1 MLQLYCNA
9 FWPGFIEGTDP
20 VHVHFFLELL
30 SKTFE
35 QSIEITNHPAKADIL
50 LESLFGTSILPSRSW
65 KYTVFFSGESRICP
79 NYKEYD
85 CVLWGEPT
93 RDNIICCPEFIT
105 YLYSTKLLN
114 ELDPNNGVLASSAC
128 RGLGSVIGDDAVN
141 VVEASELISETSG
154 ICEQMPMKR
163 ICVII
168 SNPNGQIRNNFL
180 DILERYFQVDYVGK
194 YRNNTTQLTAPY
206 TSLEFRQF
214 ISKYRC
220 IVSMENSRGTDYV
233 TEKITHGLLAGTVP
247 IYWGAKNVGKYFNTD
262 RFIHL
267 EEWDEEY
274 IGMVINHVMAVMT
287 DDDYYQKIIQQPCF
301 VDGEGNP
308 SHRLCRTIDNI
319 ATEMRVVFLR
329 KEN

>member
-35 QSIEITNHPAKADIL
+35 QSVEITNNPTKADIL
-50 LESLFGTSILPSRSW
+50 LESLFGTSILPSRTW
-65 KYTVFFSGESRICP
+65 KYSIFFSGESRICP

-93 RDNIICCPEFIT
+93 QDNIICCPEFIT

-114 ELDPNNGVLASSAC
+114 ELEQLSEK
-128 RGLGSVIGDDAVN
+128 SVMKDQ
-141 VVEASELISETSG
+141 ES
-154 ICEQMPMKR
+154 MKR

-168 SNPNGQIRNNFL
+168 SNPGGHIRNNFL
-180 DILERYFQVDYVGK
+180 DILERYFQVDYVGR
-194 YRNNTTQLTAPY
+194 YRNNATQLTAPY
-206 TSLEFRQF
+206 TSLEFRDF
-214 ISKYRC
+214 VKKYRC

-247 IYWGAKNVGKYFNTD
+247 IYWGAKNVDKYLNTE

-267 EEWDEEY
+267 EEWDEEN
-274 IGMVINHVMAVMT
+274 IGVAINHVMAVMT
-287 DDDYYQKIIQQPCF
+287 DNDYYQNIIQQPCF
-301 VDGEGNP
+301 VDGEGQP
-308 SHRLCRTIDNI
+308 CHHLGRTIDKI
-319 ATEMRVVFLR
+319 ATEMRVLFLR
-329 KEN
+329 KTTI

>member
-35 QSIEITNHPAKADIL
+35 QSVEITNNPTKADIL
-50 LESLFGTSILPSRSW
+50 LESLFGTSILPSRTW
-65 KYTVFFSGESRICP
+65 KYSIFFSGESRICP

-93 RDNIICCPEFIT
+93 QDNIICCPEFIT

-114 ELDPNNGVLASSAC
+114 ELEQLSEK
-128 RGLGSVIGDDAVN
+128 SVMKDQ
-141 VVEASELISETSG
+141 ES
-154 ICEQMPMKR
+154 MKR

-168 SNPNGQIRNNFL
+168 SNPGGHIRNNFL
-180 DILERYFQVDYVGK
+180 DILERYFQVDYVGR
-194 YRNNTTQLTAPY
+194 YRNNATQLTAPY
-206 TSLEFRQF
+206 TSLEFRDF
-214 ISKYRC
+214 VKKYRC

-247 IYWGAKNVGKYFNTD
+247 IYWGAKNVGKYLNTD

-274 IGMVINHVMAVMT
+274 IGMAINHVMAVMT
-287 DDDYYQKIIQQPCF
+287 DDDYFQNIIQQPCF
-301 VDGEGNP
+301 VDGEGHP
-308 SHRLCRTIDNI
+308 CHRLCRTIDNI
-319 ATEMRVVFLR
+319 ATEMRVLFLS
-329 KEN
+329 KCHS

>member
-20 VHVHFFLELL
+20 VHVHFFLALL
-30 SKTFE
+30 TKTFE
-35 QSIEITNHPAKADIL
+35 QSIEITQDPAKADIL
-50 LESLFGTSILPSRSW
+50 LESLFGTSILSSRPW
-65 KYTVFFSGESRICP
+65 KYSIFFSGESRICP

-105 YLYSTKLLN
+105 YLYSTKLL
-114 ELDPNNGVLASSAC
+114 
-128 RGLGSVIGDDAVN
+128 DDL
-141 VVEASELISETSG
+141 EQISEKCTLEKAPTILPES
-154 ICEQMPMKR
+154 R

-180 DILERYFQVDYVGK
+180 DILERYFQIDYVGR

-206 TSLEFRQF
+206 TGMEFRQF

-247 IYWGAKNVGKYFNTD
+247 IYWGATNVGKYFNTE

-267 EEWDEEY
+267 EEWDEEN
-274 IGMVINHVMAVMT
+274 IGVAINHVMAVMT
-287 DDDYYQKIIQQPCF
+287 DDDYYRNIIEQPCF
-301 VDGEGNP
+301 VDGEGKP
-308 SHRLCRTIDNI
+308 CHHLCRTLDHI
-319 ATEMRVVFLR
+319 AAEMRVMFLR
-329 KEN
+329 KKN